1 MAQHS
6 QCHIINHLFPFALSI
21 SDYMDG
27 PSTCGQTIIIYDNII
42 NLAARSPI
50 STPNPP
56 RICTTMLRSGY
67 TDSYYYIKI
76 EWTATIKDCAFALNI
91 YEGSSPS
98 GAPIVSSQTPP
109 LTFTSHRIPVP
120 VLSRSLELL
129 VCYRS

>member
-1 MAQHS
+1 
-6 QCHIINHLFPFALSI
+6 
-21 SDYMDG
+21 MDG

-98 GAPIVSSQTPP
+98 GAPIVSFPNPHPP
-109 LTFTSHRIPVP
+109 TFTFHRIPVP
-120 VLSRSLELL
+120 VLSRSLVLL

>member
-1 MAQHS
+1 
-6 QCHIINHLFPFALSI
+6 
-21 SDYMDG
+21 MDG

-91 YEGSSPS
+91 YEGSSPT

-109 LTFTSHRIPVP
+109 HTFTFHRIPVP